1 MNIIFEDIK
10 NEIKKSISQAK
21 SELKIAVSWLTD
33 ISIFNILLDKL
44 SQGVNITLITRN
56 DYLNNHPN
64 ALDWNL
70 FILKGGKLYFCQPGD
85 MLHYKFCI
93 IDDQLVLMTSQNWT
107 CFAGN
112 NNREN
117 LILDSTMDTIKSFN
131 QEIEYLTNKFQLQTE
146 VERIQLE
153 SINPL
158 LHGFYQLTLIDDAK
172 YQIGE
177 GIV

>member
-1 MNIIFEDIK
+1 
-10 NEIKKSISQAK
+10 
-21 SELKIAVSWLTD
+21 
-33 ISIFNILLDKL
+33 
-44 SQGVNITLITRN
+44 
-56 DYLNNHPN
+56 
-64 ALDWNL
+64 
-70 FILKGGKLYFCQPGD
+70 
-85 MLHYKFCI
+85 
-93 IDDQLVLMTSQNWT
+93 MTSQNWT

-117 LILDSTMDTIKSFN
+117 LILDSAKETINSFN

-146 VERIQLE
+146 VKRIQLE